1 MRVGRWCLL
10 AGAEHSPA
18 GSGGWGALWA
28 CGNTAERKGECVYN
42 SIFSLIVFPFLSFLD
57 NWIDKPD
64 EARVVELEKMF
75 FG

>member
-1 MRVGRWCLL
+1 MGFAGWGRAQPCREW
-10 AGAEHSPA
+10 
-18 GSGGWGALWA
+18 WGALWA

-57 NWIDKPD
+57 NWIDKSD